1 MNDDHHRT
9 VQREDMVDLN
19 ISHILIIIN
28 NHYLYHITV
37 TFYHPY
43 ALNSAYIIIECII
56 STVTIYHS
64 NSLNSAYI
72 IIIIII
78 YRIPTYEYMF
88 DYLSLCTII

>member
-1 MNDDHHRT
+1 MNDDHHCT

-43 ALNSAYIIIECII
+43 ALNSAYIIIMIECII

-64 NSLNSAYI
+64 NSLYSAY
-72 IIIIII
+72 IIIII

-88 DYLSLCTII
+88 V